1 MTNREKIEFLYK
13 GDGIRD
19 KQFLNDLIHD
29 DFKLEWDS
37 SSGNSILDKNFILN
51 LSEVI
56 NLNFEISY
64 FEISHLVEEDNQI
77 YNTAGI
83 EVKPDFP
90 GGIQKFYQYVGK
102 NFRVPEEDG
111 IKGKI
116 IVQFVVERDGSIT
129 DVKANGP
136 NKDFNEE
143 AIRTVK
149 TIKNVSTAAEVMTK
163 AFL

>member
-77 YNTAGI
+77 VVKYNHKVATVENPNEIMLVAKVVAI
-83 EVKPDFP
+83 WTF
-90 GGIQKFYQYVGK
+90 
-102 NFRVPEEDG
+102 ED
-111 IKGKI
+111 GKI
-116 IVQFVVERDGSIT
+116 I
-129 DVKANGP
+129 NGYLISKP
-136 NKDFNEE
+136 N
-143 AIRTVK
+143 
-149 TIKNVSTAAEVMTK
+149 
-163 AFL
+163 